1 MTGSTSV
8 GVLVLELAIAALV
21 LVGLIYFGGRGRGP
35 HNGLDRDRR

>member
-8 GVLVLELAIAALV
+8 GVLLLVLAIAALV
-21 LVGLIYFGGRGRGP
+21 LVGLFYFGGGRKGP